1 MSAIIISASVF
12 FLCAA
17 ILGGSWIVEM
27 IKFVFSDKGPNY
39 EDLDFEDQQ

>member
-17 ILGGSWIVEM
+17 ILGGSWTVDI
-27 IKFVFSDKGPNY
+27 IKIIFSDKGPNY
-39 EDLDFEDQQ
+39 EDFEDQQ